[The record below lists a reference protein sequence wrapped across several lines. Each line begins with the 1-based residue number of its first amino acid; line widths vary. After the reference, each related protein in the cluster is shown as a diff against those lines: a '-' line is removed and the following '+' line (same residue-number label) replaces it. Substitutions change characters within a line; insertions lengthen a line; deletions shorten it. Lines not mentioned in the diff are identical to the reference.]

1 MAKLEWNRESEQRV
15 DDVRVS
21 IEFLVNHQSKDAH
34 LSSASIVQFD
44 SEFLVD
50 GFLVPSGG
58 LQLGSLDLLLAKAK
72 ADLQ

>member
-1 MAKLEWNRESEQRV
+1 M
-15 DDVRVS
+15 
-21 IEFLVNHQSKDAH
+21 NHQSKDAH
-34 LSSASIVQFD
+34 LGSASIVQFD